1 MFSWIMEGQMR
12 GQKAEEY
19 LTCNASNF
27 LTQTFTYF
35 KDLGTRQSCGQRVLE
50 ARLPDD
56 DASPSEKLFY
66 VLLSVDSYF
75 QSYLILKEDTTLTD
89 HAACWSAPHKVPSIV
104 ATGEGFGKLVVTM
117 DSIMLAKLD
126 RKSFIKAH
134 ALQLGALYTF
144 NIGTSKKDGAKE
156 LPSAVGFFFEFV
168 SVYLWLIPKLKCI
181 NKKIKQVPPSPQ
193 VQELWNKI
201 TRPN

>member
-1 MFSWIMEGQMR
+1 MEGQMR
-12 GQKAEEY
+12 GQTAEAY
-19 LTCNASNF
+19 LTYNTSHF
-27 LTQTFTYF
+27 LEQTFAHF
-35 KDLGTRQSCGQRVLE
+35 KDLSNRAACGARVLE
-50 ARLPDD
+50 AHIPND
-56 DASPSEKLFY
+56 DASPSEKLFF
-66 VLLSVDSYF
+66 VLLSVDAYF
-75 QSYLILKEDTTLTD
+75 QSYLILKEETTLTD

-126 RKSFIKAH
+126 RKRFIKAH

-181 NKKIKQVPPSPQ
+181 HKKIKQVPPSPQ

>member
-1 MFSWIMEGQMR
+1 MEGQMR
-12 GQKAEEY
+12 GQTAEAY
-19 LTCNASNF
+19 LTYNTSHF
-27 LTQTFTYF
+27 LEQTFAHF
-35 KDLGTRQSCGQRVLE
+35 KDLRNRAACGARVLE
-50 ARLPDD
+50 AHIPDD
-56 DASPSEKLFY
+56 DASPSEKLFF
-66 VLLSVDSYF
+66 VLLSVDAYF
-75 QSYLILKEDTTLTD
+75 QSYLILKEETTLTD

-126 RKSFIKAH
+126 RKHFIKAH

-181 NKKIKQVPPSPQ
+181 HKKIKQVPPSPQ